1 MLKFKNSIFIGGTSS
16 GAGKSLIVTA
26 LCRILKQDGFN
37 PAPFK
42 AQNMSLNSYVTYDG
56 LEMARAQVLQAE
68 AAMIEPEID
77 MNPVLLKPF
86 GDSMSQLIVRGKP
99 QMNISSLELY
109 EKYINMA
116 LEVEIYGSFYN
127 LSKKYFP
134 IIIEGAGSITE
145 LNLRK
150 RDLANTRLARRLKS
164 DVYIVSNIENGGVF
178 ASIYGSIELLPK
190 PEKELVKGII
200 INKFRGDKTLF
211 DDGIKI
217 LKRLTKREV
226 LGVIPH
232 INNLKLDEEDS
243 LSLTN
248 KRFIDA
254 KVKIAVVR
262 LPFISNFTDFTTL
275 SMIEGVSLIFTVNPE
290 DLNEA
295 DIIIIPGTKSTTK
308 DMKFLWDSKLA
319 ECILEQYKK
328 GKTIIGICGGYQ
340 IMGKRILDPEKSE
353 GDIKSI
359 KGLGILPIKTTLSK
373 EKITKRVTFE
383 FGDSKCFGYEI
394 HSGRTEILK
403 GTPFIKI
410 VDGDYAGC
418 KISDK
423 IFGTYIHGFF
433 DNRAVLEY
441 ILNRFDINLKSQL
454 IYPEIKDRNINLLA
468 DKVRRNLNIRQ
479 IYTNLGIL

>member
-1 MLKFKNSIFIGGTSS
+1 MFKFKNSIFIGGTSS

-26 LCRILKQDGFN
+26 LCRILKQDGFR

-86 GDSMSQLIVRGKP
+86 GDSMSQLIVKGKP
-99 QMNISSLELY
+99 QMNISSSELY
-109 EKYINMA
+109 ERHINIA

-127 LSKKYFP
+127 LSTKYFP
-134 IIIEGAGSITE
+134 IIIEGAGSISE

-150 RDLANTRLARRLKS
+150 RDLANTKLARKLKS
-164 DVYIVSNIENGGVF
+164 DVYLVSNIENGGVF

-190 PEKELVKGII
+190 PEKEFVKGII
-200 INKFRGDKTLF
+200 INKFRGDKSLF

-217 LKRLTKREV
+217 LERLTKRKV

-243 LSLTN
+243 LSLEN
-248 KRFIDA
+248 KRFKEA

-262 LPFISNFTDFTTL
+262 LPYISNFTDFITL
-275 SMIEGVSLIFTVNPE
+275 SMIEGVSLIFTNRPE
-290 DLNEA
+290 DINEA

-319 ECILEQYKK
+319 ECIIEQSKK

-340 IMGKRILDPEKSE
+340 IMGKKILDPEKSE
-353 GDIKSI
+353 GDIKKI
-359 KGLGILPIKTTLSK
+359 DGLGLLSVKTTLKK
-373 EKITKRVTFE
+373 EKITKRVSFE

-394 HSGRTEILK
+394 HSGETEVLK
-403 GTPFIKI
+403 GEPFVKI
-410 VDGDYAGC
+410 VDGDYVGC
-418 KISDK
+418 RISDK

-433 DNRAVLEY
+433 DNRPVLEF
-441 ILNRFDINLKSQL
+441 ILKDFDINLKSQL
-454 IYPEIKDRNINLLA
+454 IYPELKDRYINMLA
-468 DKVRRNLNIRQ
+468 DNVRKNLNIRQ